1 MKRFIFVLLAA
12 VTAVFAACSSDE
24 GTSAYPDKLEVVL
37 TPTWDATRG
46 MTSSSQTRTVAVAL
60 NVESVHWKVASDSDW
75 CVVDEEES
83 HIGSGEFTIEVTA
96 NDDFKSRDAVVT
108 LSAGAFTYRMS
119 VDQSGNIFIL
129 DRVYSV
135 VAPNDTEAFD
145 VEVKTLSKW
154 QPVDSEWIHAEIV
167 ETSEPDANGMTTST
181 LRVRCDANTGAAGRY
196 GALTIEPTDGVGYST
211 TYSVYQ
217 FGTGVAFDADN
228 KIDLAAKG
236 EITFDVVA
244 PAEAVAGVTCP
255 AWVTYTAEPD
265 GEQAVYTFSVAEN
278 PSDTKTEREG
288 EIEFAIKDIAVK
300 TALPTVKQAF
310 YPAGGIVSGAGLK
323 MFAEAFNA
331 GDDISDWTSG
341 EGGKTVEVLGDV
353 DMKGV
358 EWTAIGTAERPFDGI
373 VAGNEHLILN
383 WNTAQPLF
391 GYMGEG
397 SEIRDLTIDA
407 TSKLTAKSVAKDVYA
422 AAFAGV
428 CNGTLKNCRNMAAV
442 TLDVTATVAGACGVA
457 GVAGLIGATGRVEG
471 CSNTA
476 FITLGS
482 NVTGDKVSVGG
493 VVAETEA
500 GAVVTGCSNE
510 GGISSTGATPKVNT
524 AGIYTGGVVG
534 YAGGAVENCTT
545 EGGKTIALQ
554 ITAGYMTYTGG
565 IVGWANGTVTGCTNK
580 QPISIAANR
589 LGDACRYAYAGG
601 VAGKSVGALTSSKN
615 RGNLTAAAICKFV
628 IMGGIVGSADGAVS
642 DVVNVASV
650 SVPGNPGGTGGA
662 LKEKYFGP
670 RYAYVGG
677 VAGQLRNDGT
687 ITGNGDTT
695 NSGAVTI
702 EQMEYST
709 EDIVAVGGVV
719 GHQLGKVSNTVNSG
733 AVSVSASP
741 ASGTIAWKVRC
752 VGGISGLLGEIGKTY
767 AGASVAGSKNLAL
780 VKQERT
786 TVRSNGMPA
795 YVGGVVGYIYESA
808 ASVSD
813 CSNSGEVNN
822 DYYNN
827 NIDFDAAESTKR
839 TNCTGGVVGASFTLG
854 EPNVIASC
862 TNSGLIP
869 IYRGIGG
876 GVVAYADGAEIRD
889 CSNTSSFPTSNR
901 NGVTGGIAGQVL
913 NAQVEGCLNK
923 ALVFADGAGDAVTV
937 KVGGI
942 VGDLGENSSVRNSK
956 HYGVVY
962 PKIYGST
969 AKPEY
974 KVLTSGGIAGISAKG
989 AVIDGC
995 GFGGQLKGADEAHTF
1010 EMKLDNV
1017 CGDKNF
1023 SSSTPN
1029 YLWDGK

>member
-1 MKRFIFVLLAA
+1 MKRFIFLILAA
-12 VTAVFAACSSDE
+12 ATAVFAACSSDE
-24 GTSAYPDKLEVVL
+24 GTSAYPGKLEVVL
-37 TPTWDATRG
+37 TPAWDAARG
-46 MTSSSQTRTVAVAL
+46 MTSSSQIKTVAVAL
-60 NVESVHWKVASDSDW
+60 NVESVHWTVTSDSEW
-75 CVVDEEES
+75 CVVDEETS
-83 HIGSGEFTIEVTA
+83 HVGSGEFTVEVTA
-96 NDDFKSRDAVVT
+96 NEDFKSRDAVVT
-108 LSAGAFTYRMS
+108 LSAGAFTCRMT

-129 DRVYSV
+129 DKVYSV
-135 VAPNDTEAFD
+135 VAPDDTEAIE
-145 VEVKTLSKW
+145 VEVRTLSKW
-154 QPVDSEWIHAEIV
+154 QPVDSEWIHAEV
-167 ETSEPDANGMTTST
+167 VSTSEPDAEGMTTST
-181 LRVRCDANTGAAGRY
+181 LRIRCDANTGAAGRY
-196 GALTIEPTDGVGYST
+196 GTLTIEPTDGHGYST
-211 TYSVYQ
+211 DYAVYQ
-217 FGTGVAFDADN
+217 FGTGVPFDADN
-228 KIDLAAKG
+228 RLDLAAKG

-244 PAEAVAGVTCP
+244 PSETVVGVTCP
-255 AWVTYTAEPD
+255 AWVTYAAEPD
-265 GEQAVYTFSVAEN
+265 GERTTYTFSVAEN

-288 EIEFAIKDIAVK
+288 EIEFSIKDIAAK

-331 GDDISDWTSG
+331 GGDISDWTSG
-341 EGGKTVEVLGDV
+341 EGGRTVEVLGDV
-353 DMKGV
+353 DMKG
-358 EWTAIGTAERPFDGI
+358 TAERPFDGV
-373 VAGNEHLILN
+373 VAGNGHLILN
-383 WNTAQPLF
+383 WNAAQPFF
-391 GYMGEG
+391 GHLAEG

-407 TSKLTAKSVAKDVYA
+407 TSKVTVKNVAKDVYA

-442 TLDVTATVAGACGVA
+442 TLDAAATVNGACGVA
-457 GVAGLIGATGRVEG
+457 GVAGLVGATGRVEN
-471 CSNTA
+471 CVNTA
-476 FITLGS
+476 FVTLSG
-482 NVTGDKVSVGG
+482 NVVGNKISVGG

-500 GAVVTGCSNE
+500 GSVVTGCTNE
-510 GGISSTGATPKVNT
+510 GGISSSGATPKANT

-554 ITAGYMTYTGG
+554 ITAGYMSYTGG
-565 IVGWANGTVTGCTNK
+565 IVGWADSSVTGCTNK
-580 QPISIAANR
+580 QPLSIAANR
-589 LGDACRYAYAGG
+589 LGDACRYVYAGG
-601 VAGKSVGALTSSKN
+601 VAGKSVGALTGSKN

-642 DVVNVASV
+642 DVVNVAAV
-650 SVPGNPGGTGGA
+650 SVPGNPGGTNGA

-677 VAGQLRNDGT
+677 IAGQLRIDGT
-687 ITGNGDTT
+687 VTGNGDTT

-709 EDIVAVGGVV
+709 EDIIALGGVV

-733 AVSVSASP
+733 AVMVSASP
-741 ASGTIAWKVRC
+741 ASGGTIAWKVRC
-752 VGGISGLLGEIGKTY
+752 LGGISGLLGEIGKTY

-795 YVGGVVGYIYESA
+795 YVGGIVGYIYESA
-808 ASVSD
+808 ASVSG
-813 CSNSGEVNN
+813 CTNSGEVNN

-839 TNCTGGVVGASFTLG
+839 TNCTGGIVGAASTLG
-854 EPNVIASC
+854 EPNVISSC
-862 TNSGLIP
+862 SNSGLIP

-876 GVVAYADGAEIRD
+876 GVVAYADGVGIRD
-889 CSNTSSFPTSNR
+889 CTNTSSFPTSNR
-901 NGVTGGIAGQVL
+901 NGVTGGVAGQVL
-913 NAQVEGCLNK
+913 NAQIEGCLNK

-942 VGDLGENSSVRNSK
+942 VGDLGENSAVRGSK

-974 KVLTSGGIAGISAKG
+974 KVLTSGGIAGVSAKG
-989 AVIDGC
+989 TVIENC
-995 GFGGQLKGADEAHTF
+995 GFGGQLKGADDAHTF
-1010 EMKLDNV
+1010 EMKLGNICSDT
-1017 CGDKNF
+1017 NF
-1023 SSSTPN
+1023 TGLGN
-1029 YLWDGK
+1029 TLWDGK

>member
-1 MKRFIFVLLAA
+1 MKKLIFLILAA
-12 VTAVFAACSSDE
+12 ATAVFAACSSDE

-46 MTSSSQTRTVAVAL
+46 MTSSSQTKTVAVAL
-60 NVESVHWKVASDSDW
+60 NVESIHWKVASDSDW
-75 CVVDEEES
+75 CIVDEDES

-96 NDDFKSRDAVVT
+96 NDDFKSRDAVIT
-108 LSAGAFTYRMS
+108 LSAGAYTYRMN

-135 VAPNDTEAFD
+135 VAPGDTEAFE

-154 QPVDSEWIHAEIV
+154 QPVDSEWIHGEVV
-167 ETSEPDANGMTTST
+167 ETSEPDASGMTTST
-181 LRVRCDANTGAAGRY
+181 LRIRCDANTGAAGRY
-196 GALTIEPTDGVGYST
+196 GTLTIEPTDGHGYST
-211 TYSVYQ
+211 TYSVFQ

-228 KIDLAAKG
+228 KLDLAAKG

-244 PAEAVAGVTCP
+244 PADAVAGVTCP
-255 AWVTYTAEPD
+255 TWVTYTAEP
-265 GEQAVYTFSVAEN
+265 GEEQAVYTFSVAEN

-288 EIEFAIKDIAVK
+288 AIEFSIKDIAAK

-323 MFAEAFNA
+323 MFAEVFNA
-331 GDDISDWTSG
+331 GGDISDWTSG

-358 EWTAIGTAERPFDGI
+358 EWKAIGTAQRPFDGI

-391 GYMGEG
+391 GYMAEG
-397 SEIRDLTIDA
+397 SAINDLTIDA
-407 TSKLTAKSVAKDVYA
+407 TSKLTVKSIAKDGYA

-442 TLDVTATVAGACGVA
+442 TLDATATVAGACGVA
-457 GVAGLIGATGRVEG
+457 GVAGLVGATGRVED

-476 FITLGS
+476 FITLSGS
-482 NVTGDKVSVGG
+482 VTGDKVSVGG

-510 GGISSTGATPKVNT
+510 GGISSSAATPKVNS

-534 YAGGAVENCTT
+534 YAGGPVENCTT
-545 EGGKTIALQ
+545 SGGKTIALQ

-565 IVGWANGTVTGCTNK
+565 IVGWANGTVTGCNNK
-580 QPISIAANR
+580 QPLSIAANR
-589 LGDACRYAYAGG
+589 LGDACRYVYAGG
-601 VAGKSVGALTSSKN
+601 VAGKSVGALTGSKN
-615 RGNLTAAAICKFV
+615 QGNLTAVAICKFV

-642 DVVNVASV
+642 DVVNVATV
-650 SVPGNPGGTGGA
+650 SVPGNPDGTNGS

-677 VAGQLRNDGT
+677 VAGQLRADAT

-695 NSGAVTI
+695 NSGAVSI
-702 EQMEYST
+702 DQMEYST
-709 EDIVAVGGVV
+709 EDIVALGGIVG
-719 GHQLGKVSNTVNSG
+719 QQMGKVSNTVNAG
-733 AVSVSASP
+733 AISVSASP

-752 VGGISGLLGEIGKTY
+752 VGGISGLLGELGKSY
-767 AGASVAGSKNLAL
+767 AEASVTGSKNLAA
-780 VKQERT
+780 VTQTRT

-795 YVGGVVGYIYESA
+795 YLGGIAGYIY
-808 ASVSD
+808 ASECTISD
-813 CSNSGEVNN
+813 CTNSGEINN

-827 NIDFDAAESTKR
+827 NIDFDAAEGTKR
-839 TNCTGGVVGASFTLG
+839 TNCTGGIVGAAVTLG
-854 EPNVIASC
+854 DPNVISSC

-876 GVVAYADGAEIRD
+876 GIIAYVDGAQVKD

-913 NAQVEGCLNK
+913 NTQIEDCSNK
-923 ALVFADGAGDAVTV
+923 ALVFADGAGDAETV

-942 VGDLGENSSVRNSK
+942 VGDLGVASAVRNSK

-962 PKIYGST
+962 PKIYGGT
-969 AKPEY
+969 AKPQY
-974 KVLTSGGIAGISAKG
+974 KILTSGGIAGVSATGTEISN
-989 AVIDGC
+989 C
-995 GFGGQLKGADEAHTF
+995 GFGGQIKGSSDAFTF
-1010 EMKLDNV
+1010 DMKAENV
-1017 CGDKNF
+1017 CSDKNF
-1023 SSSTPN
+1023 TPKTPN